1 MKTRTLPWGRPRRA
15 LKLGPTHA
23 AWVDLS
29 KHWWGGARRHLR
41 QIDLPPDLLRPS
53 PVERNIGDPDA
64 LAAQLR
70 ALIGTDR
77 RPAWSPCPIVL
88 VLPDLCVRASLMEL
102 ATLPADQ
109 SERDAL
115 IRWRLDKEAFFP
127 MAGARLVSQVIGP
140 NTVLAVVIRDAVLLQ
155 YEQLCERLGLAPVE
169 VDVSSFRLCNLF
181 VSLIPPLDTAAWLS
195 LLDGG
200 FSLVIF
206 HHGRPAFIRTKIHSP
221 GRPEGVIQDLKSSFA
236 FFTEKQAQAEVR
248 RLILFSEEPQA
259 DLSRMANTELGLE
272 VLHADW
278 SRVPPKRRLAMAD
291 RSKAP
296 ILAAAAGVYGA

>member
-1 MKTRTLPWGRPRRA
+1 MLPWGRPRRA
-15 LKLGPTHA
+15 LKLGPTQA

-29 KHWWGGARRHLR
+29 KHWWGGGRRTLR
-41 QIDLPPDLLRPS
+41 QIDLPPNLLRPS

-70 ALIGTDR
+70 TLIGSNR
-77 RPAWSPCPIVL
+77 RRAWSPRPIVL
-88 VLPDLCVRASLMEL
+88 ILPDLCVRASLMEL
-102 ATLPADQ
+102 ATLPADLT
-109 SERDAL
+109 ERDAL
-115 IRWRLDKEAFFP
+115 IRWRLNKEAFFP
-127 MAGARLVSQVIGP
+127 MAGARLVSQVVGP
-140 NTVLAVVIRDAVLLQ
+140 KTVLAVVIRDAVLLQ
-155 YEQLCERLGLAPVE
+155 YEELCETLALAPVE

-221 GRPEGVIQDLKSSFA
+221 DRPEGVIQDLKSSFA
-236 FFTEKQAQAEVR
+236 FFTEKHTQAEVR

-259 DLSRMANTELGLE
+259 ELTRLANAELGLE
-272 VLHADW
+272 VLQADW
-278 SRVPPKRRLAMAD
+278 SRVPPKRRVAMAD
-291 RSKAP
+291 RKAA
-296 ILAAAAGVYGA
+296 ILAAAAGVYIA